1 MALLAL
7 KSNLRAASLAV
18 VLLLGLLALFHQ
30 VVRGAVRLGDLRREA
45 TVQHT
50 SALFRCRELPDRRA
64 RDSCL
69 QQLHVVPRDG
79 AALRA
84 DMLPT
89 NAALDRQSR

>member
-1 MALLAL
+1 MV
-7 KSNLRAASLAV
+7 V

-30 VVRGAVRLGDLRREA
+30 VVRGAVHLGDLRREA
-45 TVQHT
+45 TALHT
-50 SALFRCRELPDRRA
+50 SALFRCRDLPDRHA

-69 QQLHVVPRDG
+69 LELPAVPRDG

-89 NAALDRQSR
+89 NAVFDRQTR